1 MAHGLLL
8 GMQAHGALGEEEGDR
23 GNEHNFAPA
32 RQA

>member
-8 GMQAHGALGEEEGDR
+8 GMQAHGALGEDEGDR
-23 GNEHNFAPA
+23 FAPA